1 MADSQEDYPDSGDI
15 NITNTGVEKLSSL
28 VSQFLLYISNMPGT
42 SKVSPE
48 QRTRVQMSPEA
59 QNDIKM
65 HFYDFYQINL
75 YNFNKF
81 QIYFINYSGF

>member
-1 MADSQEDYPDSGDI
+1 MPDEVFHDWKSI
-15 NITNTGVEKLSSL
+15 RRKEEESRTK
-28 VSQFLLYISNMPGT
+28 SN
-42 SKVSPE
+42 
-48 QRTRVQMSPEA
+48 SPEA

-75 YNFNKF
+75 YAFNKF

>member
-1 MADSQEDYPDSGDI
+1 MILCCICSASI
-15 NITNTGVEKLSSL
+15 
-28 VSQFLLYISNMPGT
+28 ISRLTSHEWYDNNNGT
-42 SKVSPE
+42 SKVSPQ

-75 YNFNKF
+75 YVFNKLVAF
-81 QIYFINYSGF
+81 KILTVEIGARPEIFVIGRL

>member
-1 MADSQEDYPDSGDI
+1 MGL
-15 NITNTGVEKLSSL
+15 LSDWR
-28 VSQFLLYISNMPGT
+28 QGGT
-42 SKVSPE
+42 SKVSPQ

-75 YNFNKF
+75 ICF
-81 QIYFINYSGF
+81 